1 MPARLIESLAT
12 TEALAELFSDKPV
25 LQALLDF
32 EVALAR
38 AQARLGIVPQTAVD
52 AIAAAAQA
60 DAFES
65 STLSRDM
72 LRAGTPGIPLVRAL
86 TERVRGG
93 NLAAAGFVHWGAT
106 SQDLAD
112 TALVLLLKRA

>member
-60 DAFES
+60 DAIRFLRRFPATCCAPE
-65 STLSRDM
+65 
-72 LRAGTPGIPLVRAL
+72 LRAYRWSRP
-86 TERVRGG
+86 
-93 NLAAAGFVHWGAT
+93 
-106 SQDLAD
+106 
-112 TALVLLLKRA
+112 